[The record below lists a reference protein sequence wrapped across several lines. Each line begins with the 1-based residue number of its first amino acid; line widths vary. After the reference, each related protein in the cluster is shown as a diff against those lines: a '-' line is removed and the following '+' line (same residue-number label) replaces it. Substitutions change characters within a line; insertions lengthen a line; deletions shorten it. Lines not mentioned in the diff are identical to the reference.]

1 MLLDSEQYVFT
12 INVKEIALTSY
23 SMLPHDVKNWSLPR
37 LFYSFFF
44 EDHIALKISDFSI
57 FFWKL
62 DSSSKNDIK
71 FYFPQYL
78 T

>member
-1 MLLDSEQYVFT
+1 MLL
-12 INVKEIALTSY
+12 
-23 SMLPHDVKNWSLPR
+23 HDVKNWSLPR